1 MNRHL
6 TVLPGGA
13 HRLPAGTVSP
23 IRSHVTVHQQAR
35 QAGHPTVFDG
45 ELHPDRPALSLTVNT
60 ALAALDGAAAMLV
73 QLAGKYATA
82 LPAEEW
88 QRIRGMAA
96 GLAEARQVV
105 GGWVDGDPTPPYGTA
120 RPGA

>member
-23 IRSHVTVHQQAR
+23 IRSHV
-35 QAGHPTVFDG
+35 TVFDG

-105 GGWVDGDPTPPYGTA
+105 GGWVDGDPTPPHGTG
-120 RPGA
+120 RPA